1 MNEKIRNRI
10 IGGIV
15 LVCLLIIVVPL
26 LNAPPEERDGA
37 AVHPPPLPPSLQ
49 APAEEGAVSVDRRR
63 QRIDARFN
71 DWENFLR
78 EGDGQQG
85 ARGAE
90 RTAADTCRVRVGVF
104 AQPDAIVQRLRD
116 DGRQVR
122 LQNWGQNAEG
132 GELFAVYAGGSMP
145 CGDAENLQ
153 AALQTRYGVR
163 ALIEYNNESP

>member
-26 LNAPPEERDGA
+26 LNAPSEEGEEA
-37 AVHPPPLPPSLQ
+37 AMRPLPLPPSLQ
-49 APAEEGAVSVDRRR
+49 APAEEGAVSSDGRRR
-63 QRIDARFN
+63 RIDARFK

-78 EGDGQQG
+78 EEAPQEE
-85 ARGAE
+85 ARGAK
-90 RTAADTCRVRVGVF
+90 RAADTCRVRVGVF

-132 GELFAVYAGGSMP
+132 GELFAVYTGGTMQ
-145 CGDAENLQ
+145 CGDAERLQESLQ
-153 AALQTRYGVR
+153 ARYGVR
-163 ALIEYNNESP
+163 SLIEYNNGPP